1 MTKLDRAS
9 TLLPIPVALALRD
22 IVPPPELFAFR
33 SELHGQKHVARVMV
47 HAFHLL
53 HATGAADEGR
63 RLWAAVYIHD
73 LARTH
78 DGRCERHGADAC
90 KRLRASPTIQAAFI
104 RGGVTDADYDAI
116 EIAVT
121 THSRGELERT
131 DPHWRLTALLKDADG
146 LDRVR
151 LGDLDPQR
159 LRHPEAREMVA
170 FAERLFTETSYRI
183 PAAPDYFERLW
194 PEALRILK
202 SCS

>member
-1 MTKLDRAS
+1 MTKQDRAS
-9 TLLPIPVALALRD
+9 TLPPIPVAIALRD
-22 IVPPPELFAFR
+22 IVPAPELFAFR

-53 HATGAADEGR
+53 YATGAAGEGR

-78 DGRCERHGADAC
+78 DGYCERHGADAC
-90 KRLRASPTIQAAFI
+90 KRLRASPAIQRALF

-151 LGDLDPQR
+151 LRDLDPER
-159 LRHPEAREMVA
+159 LRHPEARGMVA
-170 FAERLFTETSYRI
+170 FAERLFTETSYSI
-183 PAAPDYFERLW
+183 PAAADYFERLW